1 MKKYYACIE
10 YKDGHVE
17 RVLFE
22 DRKEANK
29 YISDSWDEED
39 SVQAWIEQ

>member
-1 MKKYYACIE
+1 MKKYYACIK
-10 YKDGHVE
+10 YIDGHVE

-29 YISDSWDEED
+29 YISDNWDEED